1 MNMQTKPP
9 RTQAEQALLDSFT
22 EKVGQLPGDAKVTV
36 ARDRLLSAITE
47 AGLPTRRIES
57 WHYTDLR
64 SLLRGVPG
72 KPSGAAEAVVD
83 PLVRGTLVWP
93 VVQGVAGSPSVPEGI
108 ELSPFM
114 DLLASGEAAAM
125 LTARGSDDL
134 IGQLNGAFV
143 EDGYGFSI
151 QADRVIEEIVELRS
165 VQSGGQAHN
174 RFLAK
179 FGARSRATVIERHV
193 GDKGQAGLS
202 SSISALNLEDGAEVT
217 WIILQRR
224 GESDQHLGQ
233 LTARLGA
240 NATLKLY
247 VINAGGKL
255 VRQEVH
261 IDVAGEGAHFDLR
274 CVNLLAGDS
283 HTDVTLTLGHAVP
296 HTTSS
301 EIVRNV
307 VLGRARGVFQGQIR
321 VAKEAQK
328 TDAQMACNTLL
339 LSDEGEFAAKPELEI
354 FADDVVCA
362 HGATVIDIDDNHLF
376 YLMARGITEKSAR
389 ALLVN
394 GFVDEL
400 VGELE
405 NEELVEALETLIEQW
420 LVDHG

>member
-9 RTQAEQALLDSFT
+9 RTQAEQALLDSFA
-22 EKVGQLPGDAKVTV
+22 EKVGQLPGDAKVTI

-72 KPSGAAEAVVD
+72 KPGGAARALE
-83 PLVRGTLVWP
+83 PLVSGSVVWP
-93 VVQGVAGSPSVPEGI
+93 VVQGEAANPSVPEGV
-108 ELSPFM
+108 ELTPFM
-114 DLLASGEAAAM
+114 DLLASGEAAGM
-125 LTARGSDDL
+125 LAARGSDDL

-143 EDGYGFSI
+143 EDGYSFSVA
-151 QADRVIEEIVELRS
+151 ADEAIEEIIELQS
-165 VQSGGQAHN
+165 VQAGGQVHN
-174 RFLAK
+174 RFVAG
-179 FGARSRATVIERHV
+179 FGARAKATVIERHL
-193 GDKGQAGLS
+193 GHKGESGLS
-202 SSISALNLEDGAEVT
+202 SSISTLEIEDGAEVT
-217 WIILQRR
+217 WIILQGR
-224 GESDQHLGQ
+224 GETDQHLGQ

-240 NATLKLY
+240 DATLKLF

-261 IDVAGEGAHFDLR
+261 VDVAGEGAHFDLR

-307 VLGRARGVFQGQIR
+307 VFNRARGVFQGQIR

-362 HGATVIDIDDNHLF
+362 HGATVIDIDHTHLF